1 MSIQKESQKTKQAM
15 AARLEKHKQWPALAK
30 KVAEHFSEVTKRARD
45 ENYPENLYVHIDDS
59 ERLVQLFS
67 GVHPIDVTH
76 KRNQYGE
83 KTGLQVHTEEGAAL
97 VVSQATTGH
106 ITIILY
112 PYESQKLKQKSS
124 QIIWKVFDT
133 PKKITNGDLNAM
145 TKDFFTYMRVS
156 SAVLAESR
164 LDRLCIRYLEFRG
177 KKFSDEGGVIK
188 YLFSHWFWV
197 VLGAFGSIASIYS
210 LWK

>member
-1 MSIQKESQKTKQAM
+1 MTIQKESQKTKQAM
-15 AARLEKHKQWPALAK
+15 VARRKKHEQWPSLAIR
-30 KVAEHFSEVTKRARD
+30 VEEHFTQVAQKARD
-45 ENYPENLYVHIDDS
+45 EKYPENLYVHRDDS

-76 KRNQYGE
+76 KRDQYGE

-97 VVSQATTGH
+97 VVSQSTIGYPA
-106 ITIILY
+106 IILY
-112 PYESQKLKQKSS
+112 PYKSQKLRQNNSH
-124 QIIWKVFDT
+124 IVWKVFDS
-133 PKKITNGDLNAM
+133 PEDITSKVLNAA

-164 LDRLCIRYLEFRG
+164 LDRLRIRYLEFRG
-177 KKFSDEGGVIK
+177 NKFSGEGGVAK
-188 YLFSHWFWV
+188 FVFSHWLWV
-197 VLGAFGSIASIYS
+197 ALGAVGSVASIYS

>member
-15 AARLEKHKQWPALAK
+15 AARLEKHEQWPALAAR
-30 KVAEHFSEVTKRARD
+30 VVEHFSRVAQNAKD
-45 ENYPENLYVHIDDS
+45 ENYPENLYVHRDDS

-76 KRNQYGE
+76 KRDQYGE

-97 VVSQATTGH
+97 VVSQATIGYPA
-106 ITIILY
+106 ITLY
-112 PYESQKLKQKSS
+112 PYKSEKLKQKNSH
-124 QIIWKVFDT
+124 IIWEVFDS
-133 PKKITNGDLNAM
+133 PKDITAKTLNAA
-145 TKDFFTYMRVS
+145 TNDFFTYMRVS

-164 LDRLCIRYLEFRG
+164 LDRLRIRYLEFRG
-177 KKFSDEGGVIK
+177 SKFSGEGGVSK
-188 YLFSHWFWV
+188 YFFSHWFWV
-197 VLGAFGSIASIYS
+197 ALSAVGSVASIYS

>member
-1 MSIQKESQKTKQAM
+1 MTIQKESKKTKQAM
-15 AARLEKHKQWPALAK
+15 AARLEKHQLWPELATRVAKQFIQVVQK
-30 KVAEHFSEVTKRARD
+30 ARD
-45 ENYPENLYVHIDDS
+45 EKYPENLYVHRDDS

-76 KRNQYGE
+76 KRDQYGE

-97 VVSQATTGH
+97 VVSQSTIGYPA
-106 ITIILY
+106 IILY
-112 PYESQKLKQKSS
+112 PYKSQKLKQKNSH
-124 QIIWKVFDT
+124 IIWKVFDSPKDIT
-133 PKKITNGDLNAM
+133 PSVLNAA

-164 LDRLCIRYLEFRG
+164 LDRLRIRYLEFRG
-177 KKFSDEGGVIK
+177 NKFSGEGGVSK
-188 YLFSHWFWV
+188 FVFSHWFWV
-197 VLGAFGSIASIYS
+197 VLGAVGSVASIYS